1 MNWQVETSKT
11 SNKEGQMRERRLG
24 KVGTIRREILGKACR
39 LCGGRTYQVI
49 FRSGVSNLAGLS
61 AQCTHC
67 QRPRKLDE
75 DLGRILWV

>member
-1 MNWQVETSKT
+1 
-11 SNKEGQMRERRLG
+11 MRELRLG
-24 KVGTIRREILGKACR
+24 QIGTIRREILGKACR

-49 FRSGVSNLAGLS
+49 FRTDVSDHAGLS
-61 AQCTHC
+61 ARCTHC